1 MKIAGTVVWY
11 NPNDENIENIKT
23 YIDYVERLYIIDN
36 SKKNNKKLSEK
47 LNNKK
52 IEYIYNNGKNL
63 GISSA
68 LNLAC
73 KKAKKEDFSWILTMD
88 QDSSFD
94 SENIKEYFK
103 RLEYYDLWEGDKRIA
118 V

>member
-11 NPNDENIENIKT
+11 NPDSENSKNIKT
-23 YIDYVERLYIIDN
+23 YIDYVEKLYIIDN
-36 SKKNNKKLSEK
+36 SKKDNKKLSEE

-63 GISSA
+63 GISRA

-73 KKAKKEDFSWILTMD
+73 EKAEEKGFSWMLTMD

-103 RLEYYDLWEGDKRIA
+103 IFNKIQIYQIS
-118 V
+118 